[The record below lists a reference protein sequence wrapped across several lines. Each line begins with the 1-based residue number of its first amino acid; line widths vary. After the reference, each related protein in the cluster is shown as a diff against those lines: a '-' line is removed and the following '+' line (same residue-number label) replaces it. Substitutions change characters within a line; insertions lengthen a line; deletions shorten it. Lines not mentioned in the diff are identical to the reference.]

1 MEVGMVIKPSVW
13 LYARNK
19 KERTDELFMGWAV
32 GVIGER
38 EGYYEIMTHYGYRG
52 LLKKTALRF
61 CTYKELQARDA
72 SGQEALIK
80 RGVTDVMEQPC
91 VQSKRLSAL
100 RKGSFVTLL
109 PEETGGYHKVRLAD
123 GQTGYIPSVSYKY
136 RMDSDGYL
144 YDKEPETYFL
154 RQKKKRIQS
163 EETFRELLAANAKNY
178 LGVQYRW
185 AGKSAQG
192 IDCSGFTF
200 MCYFLNGIL
209 IYRDAELNSLY
220 PIHEIPKE
228 QIRIGDLLYF
238 PGHVA
243 LYIGNQRYI
252 HATGNEKSFG
262 CVINS
267 LSKDDFDYRKDL
279 AESFLM
285 AGSLFAE

>member
-1 MEVGMVIKPSVW
+1 MEVGIVIKPSVW

-32 GVIGER
+32 GVIGEW

-72 SGQEALIK
+72 SGQEAVIK

-100 RKGSFVTLL
+100 RKGSFATLL

-178 LGVQYRW
+178 LGAQYRW

-200 MCYFLNGIL
+200 MCYFFNGIL

>member
-185 AGKSAQG
+185 EGKSAQG

-267 LSKDDFDYRKDL
+267 LSEDDFDYRKDL